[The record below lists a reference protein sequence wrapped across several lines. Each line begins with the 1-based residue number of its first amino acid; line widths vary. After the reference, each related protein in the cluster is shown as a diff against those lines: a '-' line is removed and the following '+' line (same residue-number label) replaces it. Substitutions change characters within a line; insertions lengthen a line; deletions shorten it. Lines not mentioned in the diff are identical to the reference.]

1 MSGPTP
7 PSQDTRFLTRLESV
21 RGCAA
26 IMVAMTHCFAIF
38 PYASDQYPLQ
48 AALQLWVHILFQGT
62 SALITFFVISGYVL
76 SISLDRSE
84 TNFRNILIFYM
95 RRIFRIFPAHIVW
108 MFIALALLIFVYVP
122 HTNPVADGWFNNM
135 NSGPMNLTIFVM
147 NLALVITSLIP
158 GEWTLTLELIV
169 YLIYPL
175 MYVIYKRGG
184 VSGNILLLI
193 FLMACSY
200 QFGDIRLL
208 HYLIAF
214 YWGLATPNLY
224 KRFIERISDRT
235 GTVLLWTSI
244 VLLLVFPILQNTM
257 PFATLMVQLVTGG
270 YLIFCCIFMKRDRA
284 LFRFLD
290 GDRIQR
296 MGQIS
301 YSFYVSH
308 FLINYWVAYVL
319 FRLVGFQ
326 TAGEIRFLFM
336 SVVAVLSITIAH
348 KLSSISYE
356 KIEAPT
362 MKYSSDLSKRLR
374 KRSGEAKAADAG
386 TTDQTPSSDAN
397 TQKA

>member
-235 GTVLLWTSI
+235 GTVLAADREL
-244 VLLLVFPILQNTM
+244 VGRGALVFVDAGVELGVGVGHPALF
-257 PFATLMVQLVTGG
+257 FAVLHHLNAGGLAGVIAARDGEQGGNRDQPAHGGPPRQGLTSEPTLMQ
-270 YLIFCCIFMKRDRA
+270 
-284 LFRFLD
+284 
-290 GDRIQR
+290 
-296 MGQIS
+296 
-301 YSFYVSH
+301 
-308 FLINYWVAYVL
+308 
-319 FRLVGFQ
+319 
-326 TAGEIRFLFM
+326 
-336 SVVAVLSITIAH
+336 
-348 KLSSISYE
+348 
-356 KIEAPT
+356 
-362 MKYSSDLSKRLR
+362 
-374 KRSGEAKAADAG
+374 
-386 TTDQTPSSDAN
+386 
-397 TQKA
+397 

>member
-7 PSQDTRFLTRLESV
+7 PSPDSRFLTRLESV

-38 PYASDQYPLQ
+38 AYASEQYPLQ
-48 AALQLWVHILFQGT
+48 ATLQLWVHILFQGT

-84 TNFRNILIFYM
+84 TTFRNILIFYM

-108 MFIALALLIFVYVP
+108 MFIALGMLLLFYAPGQIA
-122 HTNPVADGWFNNM
+122 TADRWFNEM
-135 NSGPMNLTIFVM
+135 NSGPMNLAIFVL
-147 NLALVITSLIP
+147 NLGLVITSLIP
-158 GEWTLTLELIV
+158 GEWTLTLELLV

-175 MYVIYKRGG
+175 LYVIYKKGG
-184 VSGNILLLI
+184 VAGNILLLI
-193 FLMACSY
+193 FLMACSFI
-200 QFGDIRLL
+200 FGEIRLL
-208 HYLIAF
+208 HYLVAF
-214 YWGLATPNLY
+214 YWGLAAAPLY
-224 KRFIERISDRT
+224 KRLIERISGRT
-235 GTVLLWTSI
+235 GTFLLWTSI
-244 VLLLVFPILQNTM
+244 FLLLVFPVMQKKM

-270 YLIFCCIFMKRDRA
+270 FVIFSCIYMKRDRA

-290 GDRIQR
+290 GPRIQR

-301 YSFYVSH
+301 YSFYISH
-308 FLINYWVAYVL
+308 FLINYWVAYFL
-319 FRLVGFQ
+319 FRLVGQQ

-336 SVVAVLSITIAH
+336 AVVAAISITLAH

-362 MKYSSDLSKRLR
+362 MKYSSNLSKRMR
-374 KRSGEAKAADAG
+374 RRAAAADAG
-386 TTDQTPSSDAN
+386 DPAATAGQVEAKPVV
-397 TQKA
+397 QKA